1 MASMKPQNSL
11 QSLFTSFISLILLV
25 AGYLVLAPTQLGG
38 AVTYVIVD
46 GNSME
51 PNFHLGD
58 LVLVRTK
65 SSYRVGDAV
74 TYQNA
79 ELGKYVF
86 HRIVN
91 MNLDRFVLQGDN
103 NSWLDTY
110 NPVQDEIIG
119 KLWVH
124 IPKLGRAIEWV
135 RAPFHMALTVA
146 LLGGVLMSD
155 MIIKPNQSVNKK
167 NKDLGSFDGFPQGSL
182 PYVVGFLVLIFLGL
196 TIFSFSQPLT
206 RSAENIPY
214 QQDGNFFYS
223 ATGTPG
229 VYDTELVRPGEP
241 IFPKLTCFMNVGF
254 TYNLTSSGLQNASG
268 SHQMY
273 ARVMDE
279 QSGWLRT
286 IPMSQ
291 GTTFTGNSYFANS
304 TLDLCQVQS
313 LVALVEQETGL
324 HPNTYTLEIVTHVE
338 VAGKISGNSVTD
350 VFEPSLIF
358 KFDKAHFYLETSSAL
373 VDPLHSTKP
382 GLAGNS
388 TPQANVF
395 SIFGLSLDVR
405 LIRVI
410 SLLGLGFALFGSIL
424 IAMNMYNA
432 TQQDQ
437 DAIIRQK
444 YGSMLVSVYE
454 SNVQST
460 ASTIDVT
467 SMDDLARLAERHGTM
482 ILHMT
487 RDHSDHYLVQNN
499 GTTYRYITGMDKNSI
514 TQRTPV
520 ESKKNEVQKS
530 HNTNPY
536 PMPALRHNKP
546 MGRVVASSIS
556 VMDKPVEPARGGL
569 KETIPMNIHRE
580 VNPAT
585 LEKNSVWND
594 LQEKI
599 ESSVPLKNETNIS
612 VFESRQKKKAEY
624 TIQSGTIEFFGSEPV
639 DTIILN
645 RIKV

>member
-1 MASMKPQNSL
+1 MKSQNPL
-11 QSLFTSFISLILLV
+11 QSLFISFLSLILLV
-25 AGYLVLAPTQLGG
+25 AGYLLLAPTQIGG

-51 PNFHLGD
+51 PNFHRGD

-65 SSYRVGDAV
+65 TSYQVGDAV
-74 TYQNA
+74 TYQNE

-110 NPVQDEIIG
+110 NPIQDEIIG

-124 IPKLGRAIEWV
+124 IPKLGKAIEWV

-155 MIIKPNQSVNKK
+155 MILKPNQSAKKK
-167 NKDLGSFDGFPQGSL
+167 NKELGSFDGLPQGSL
-182 PYVVGFLVLIFLGL
+182 PYIVGFLALTFLGL
-196 TIFSFSQPLT
+196 TVFSFAQPLT
-206 RSAENIPY
+206 RSAENISY

-241 IFPKLTCFMNVGF
+241 IFPKLTCFINVGF
-254 TYNLTSSGLQNASG
+254 TYNLTGNGVQEASG

-291 GTTFTGNSYFANS
+291 TTTFTGNSYFANS

-313 LVALVEQETGL
+313 LVSLVEQETGL
-324 HPNTYTLEIVTHVE
+324 HPSTYTLEIVTHVE
-338 VAGKISGNSVTD
+338 FAGKIADNLVKD

-358 KFDKAHFYLETSSAL
+358 KFDKAHFYLAPASAQA
-373 VDPLHSTKP
+373 DPLHSTKQ
-382 GLAGNS
+382 GMAGNS
-388 TPQANVF
+388 TSQTNTL
-395 SIFGLSLDVR
+395 SIIGINLDVR

-424 IAMNMYNA
+424 IAMNIYNA

-437 DAIIRQK
+437 DGLIRLK
-444 YGSMLVSVYE
+444 YGSMLVNVYE
-454 SNVQST
+454 SNVPST

-482 ILHMT
+482 ILHMN
-487 RDHSDHYLVQNN
+487 RGLADHYLIQNN
-499 GTTYRYITGMDKNSI
+499 GTTYRYVPAADKNKHAQLM
-514 TQRTPV
+514 TV
-520 ESKKNEVQKS
+520 ENPKIEVLKS
-530 HNTNPY
+530 PQAN
-536 PMPALRHNKP
+536 PMPIPNQN
-546 MGRVVASSIS
+546 I
-556 VMDKPVEPARGGL
+556 PVNRNPIRPANRRMEPVINSQ
-569 KETIPMNIHRE
+569 KERPQFNIEHT
-580 VNPAT
+580 VNHAT
-585 LEKNSVWND
+585 PEKKSVWND

-599 ESSVPLKNETNIS
+599 ESPAPLKTETNTS
-612 VFESRQKKKAEY
+612 VFETRQKKKTEY
-624 TIQSGTIEFFGSEPV
+624 VIQSGVIEFFSSETRDAV
-639 DTIILN
+639 ILN
-645 RIKV
+645 RIKI

>member
-1 MASMKPQNSL
+1 MKPQNSL
-11 QSLFTSFISLILLV
+11 QSLFTSFLSLILLA
-25 AGYLVLAPTQLGG
+25 AGYLLLAPTQLGG

-51 PNFHLGD
+51 PNFYLGD

-65 SSYRVGDAV
+65 SSYQVGDAV

-86 HRIVN
+86 HRIISV
-91 MNLDRFVLQGDN
+91 NLDRFVLQGDN

-124 IPKLGRAIEWV
+124 IPKLGKAIEWV

-155 MIIKPNQSVNKK
+155 MIIKPNQSAKK
-167 NKDLGSFDGFPQGSL
+167 KHKGWEGFDGLPQGSL
-182 PYVVGFLVLIFLGL
+182 PYVVGFLALTFFGL
-196 TIFSFSQPLT
+196 TIFAFSQPLT

-254 TYNLTSSGLQNASG
+254 TYNLTSNGLQEASG

-313 LVALVEQETGL
+313 LVSLVEQETGL
-324 HPNTYTLEIVTHVE
+324 HPSTYTLEIVTHVE

-350 VFEPSLIF
+350 VFEPSLTF
-358 KFDKAHFYLETSSAL
+358 KFDKAHFYLENSSAL
-373 VDPLHSTKP
+373 IDPLHSTKP

-388 TPQANVF
+388 TPQANAF

-424 IAMNMYNA
+424 IAMNIYNDV
-432 TQQDQ
+432 QQDQ
-437 DAIIRQK
+437 DALIHQK
-444 YGSMLVSVYE
+444 YGRMLVNVYE

-467 SMDDLARLAERHGTM
+467 SMDDLARLAERHGSM

-487 RDHSDHYLVQNN
+487 RDHSDHYLIQNN
-499 GTTYRYITGMDKNSI
+499 GTTYRYITGKSSI
-514 TQRTPV
+514 TQLTSV
-520 ESKKNEVQKS
+520 ESKKNEVQKNY
-530 HNTNPY
+530 NTNPST
-536 PMPALRHNKP
+536 MPALRHNRT
-546 MGRVVASSIS
+546 MGRVVASSVQ
-556 VMDKPVEPARGGL
+556 VMDKPVEPARSGL
-569 KETIPMNIHRE
+569 KETIQMNIHHE
-580 VNPAT
+580 VNPAM
-585 LEKNSVWND
+585 LEKKSVWND
-594 LQEKI
+594 LQEKT
-599 ESSVPLKNETNIS
+599 ETPVSLKNETNTS
-612 VFESRQKKKAEY
+612 VFETIHETIQKKKTEY
-624 TIQSGTIEFFGSEPV
+624 VIQSGVIEFLGSEPR
-639 DTIILN
+639 DALILN
-645 RIKV
+645 RIKI

>member
-1 MASMKPQNSL
+1 MASMKPQNSP
-11 QSLFTSFISLILLV
+11 QSLFISFLSLILLA
-25 AGYLVLAPTQLGG
+25 AGYLLLAPTQLGG

-65 SSYRVGDAV
+65 SSYQIGDAV

-110 NPVQDEIIG
+110 NPGQDEIIG

-155 MIIKPNQSVNKK
+155 MILKPNQSTKK
-167 NKDLGSFDGFPQGSL
+167 KDKGPGSFDGFPQGSL
-182 PYVVGFLVLIFLGL
+182 PYVAGFLVLIFLGL
-196 TIFSFSQPLT
+196 AIFSFSQPLT
-206 RSAENIPY
+206 RSAVNIPY

-254 TYNLTSSGLQNASG
+254 TYNLTSNGLQEASG

-286 IPMSQ
+286 IPMSS
-291 GTTFTGNSYFANS
+291 TTAFTGNSYFANS

-313 LVALVEQETGL
+313 LVSLVEQETGL
-324 HPNTYTLEIVTHVE
+324 HPSTYTLEIVTHVE
-338 VAGKISGNSVTD
+338 MAGKIADNPVND

-358 KFDKAHFYLETSSAL
+358 KFDKAHFYLADGSAQA
-373 VDPLHSTKP
+373 DALHSTKP
-382 GLAGNS
+382 GLTVSSASQINILSIAGIN
-388 TPQANVF
+388 
-395 SIFGLSLDVR
+395 LDVR

-410 SLLGLGFALFGSIL
+410 SLLGLGFALFSSIL
-424 IAMNMYNA
+424 IAMNIYNA

-437 DAIIRQK
+437 DALIRLK
-444 YGSMLVSVYE
+444 YGNMVVNVYE
-454 SNVQST
+454 NNIQST

-467 SMDDLARLAERHGTM
+467 SMDDLVRLAERHGTM

-487 RDHSDHYLVQNN
+487 TDLADHYLIQNN
-499 GTTYRYITGMDKNSI
+499 GTTYRYITGKNSI
-514 TQRTPV
+514 TQPTPV
-520 ESKKNEVQKS
+520 ESKKNEVQKNY
-530 HNTNPY
+530 NTNPST
-536 PMPALRHNKP
+536 MPALRHNRP
-546 MGRVVASSIS
+546 MGRVVASSVQ

-569 KETIPMNIHRE
+569 KETIQINVNHE
-580 VNPAT
+580 VNPAM
-585 LEKNSVWND
+585 LEKKSIWND

-599 ESSVPLKNETNIS
+599 ESPMPLKNESNTS
-612 VFESRQKKKAEY
+612 VFETRQKKKAEY
-624 TIQSGTIEFFGSEPV
+624 IIQSGVIEFFSAESL
-639 DTIILN
+639 DTVILN
-645 RIKV
+645 RIKI

>member
-1 MASMKPQNSL
+1 MKSQNSL
-11 QSLFTSFISLILLV
+11 QSLFISFLSLILLV
-25 AGYLVLAPTQLGG
+25 AGYLLLAPTQLGG

-51 PNFHLGD
+51 PKFHLGD
-58 LVLVRTK
+58 LVLIRTK
-65 SSYRVGDAV
+65 SSYQVGDAV

-86 HRIVN
+86 HRIVS

-119 KLWVH
+119 KLWIH

-135 RAPFHMALTVA
+135 RAPLHMALTVA

-155 MIIKPNQSVNKK
+155 MILKPNQSAKKK
-167 NKDLGSFDGFPQGSL
+167 NRALGNFDGLPQGSL
-182 PYVVGFLVLIFLGL
+182 PYVVGVLTLIFLGL
-196 TIFSFSQPLT
+196 TVFSFSQPLT
-206 RSAENIPY
+206 RPAENIPY

-254 TYNLTSSGLQNASG
+254 TYNLTGNGLQEAAG

-291 GTTFTGNSYFANS
+291 TTTFTGNSYFANS

-313 LVALVEQETGL
+313 LVSLVEQETGL
-324 HPNTYTLEIVTHVE
+324 HPSTYTLEIVTHVE
-338 VAGKISGNSVTD
+338 FAGKISDNPVHD

-358 KFDKAHFYLETSSAL
+358 KFDKAHFYLAAGSAQ
-373 VDPLHSTKP
+373 VDPLHSIKQ
-382 GLAGNS
+382 GMAGSS
-388 TPQANVF
+388 TSQTNIL
-395 SIFGLSLDVR
+395 SIAGINLDVR
-405 LIRVI
+405 LMRVI
-410 SLLGLGFALFGSIL
+410 SLLGLGFALFGCIL
-424 IAMNMYNA
+424 IAMNIYNA

-437 DAIIRQK
+437 DALIRLK
-444 YGSMLVSVYE
+444 YGSMVVNVYE

-487 RDHSDHYLVQNN
+487 RDLADHYLIQNN
-499 GTTYRYITGMDKNSI
+499 GTTYRYILGAEKNDRTQSI
-514 TQRTPV
+514 PV
-520 ESKKNEVQKS
+520 APQKTETRESYQANR
-530 HNTNPY
+530 
-536 PMPALRHNKP
+536 MPVSNQ
-546 MGRVVASSIS
+546 SSIS
-556 VMDKPVEPARGGL
+556 RHPVNHAPIQPTNKSMGSL
-569 KETIPMNIHRE
+569 ISSQKERPQPLIDHTVHHD
-580 VNPAT
+580 V
-585 LEKNSVWND
+585 LEKKSVWND

-599 ESSVPLKNETNIS
+599 ESPVSLKNDTNTS
-612 VFESRQKKKAEY
+612 VFETIQKKKTEY
-624 TIQSGTIEFFGSEPV
+624 VIQSGVIEFLSSEPR
-639 DTIILN
+639 DTVMLN
-645 RIKV
+645 RVKV